1 MNAAVPTAALQAADA
16 ETLTLQVRSIRM
28 EAEGIHAFELVDP
41 NGGDLPATE
50 AGAHVDVHLPGGVV
64 ATSSQRRVSLT
75 WTMFVSAWV
84 ACSGFRACRFVR
96 PLPRPAL
103 VDASQGRSIFLYSV
117 HRRKIQYEHA
127 PASRQT
133 AHPQ

>member
-64 ATSSQRRVSLT
+64 RSYSLAGDPQDRRRWLLGVLREPKSR
-75 WTMFVSAWV
+75 
-84 ACSGFRACRFVR
+84 GDHR
-96 PLPRPAL
+96 LPIERLRPAK
-103 VDASQGRSIFLYSV
+103 A
-117 HRRKIQYEHA
+117 HRG
-127 PASRQT
+127 
-133 AHPQ
+133 